1 MIYLMKVL
9 TLISRSRFGLNGIA
23 LDLKIISKITVRNTK
38 KEIHFIEKRKKYLL
52 LSADL
57 LFCILIS

>member
-23 LDLKIISKITVRNTK
+23 LDLKIISKTTVRNIK
-38 KEIHFIEKRKKYLL
+38 KEIYFIEKRKKYLL
-52 LSADL
+52 LSAVL